1 MYLGRW
7 ISFYMDINDV
17 GAKGRCKSSSINQ
30 CYADTKEEAKMFED
44 ETHSEEIPSECVWC
58 KSISPSCKVRG
69 QPKPPV
75 RKVCGQLETTWC
87 DGS

>member
-1 MYLGRW
+1 M
-7 ISFYMDINDV
+7 ISCLQVQKEDAKVRALINV
-17 GAKGRCKSSSINQ
+17 MQVQKKKQ
-30 CYADTKEEAKMFED
+30 KMFED
-44 ETHSEEIPSECVWC
+44 ETHSEEIPSECVRC

-75 RKVCGQLETTWC
+75 SKVCGQLETTWC